1 MEKAASSG
9 GGAAQAARTAGK
21 TASAPAETGW
31 DGAPAGNTVA
41 VENGAAA
48 GNGGGRVK
56 RDIILAGVGGQGVLS
71 IAAIIAHAAVSA
83 GFNVRQSEVHGM
95 AQRGGAVLAHLRISD
110 GAIASDLVPRGGADL
125 IIAME
130 PLESLRYAA
139 WLGPKGALVTASE
152 PFVNIPDYPAPETI
166 TDVIKRFPVYRLVDA
181 AGLAKKAGHIRAVNM
196 VMIGA
201 ASPFLPVS
209 AETLENT
216 ISAMFAAKA
225 PELADINSKAFRLGR
240 E

>member
-1 MEKAASSG
+1 VQT
-9 GGAAQAARTAGK
+9 AQAARK
-21 TASAPAETGW
+21 TADAPPEARR
-31 DGAPAGNTVA
+31 DGAAP
-41 VENGAAA
+41 ENAAA
-48 GNGGGRVK
+48 AENSGARVK

-83 GFNVRQSEVHGM
+83 GLNVRQSEVHGM

-110 GAIASDLVPRGGADL
+110 GPIASDLVPRGGADL

-152 PFVNIPDYPAPETI
+152 PFVNIPDYPAPEAVTG
-166 TDVIKRFPVYRLVDA
+166 VIKRFPVYRLVDA
-181 AGLAKKAGHIRAVNM
+181 SALAKKAGHIRAVNM
-196 VMIGA
+196 VMTGA

-225 PELADINSKAFRLGR
+225 PELAEINSKAFKLGR
-240 E
+240 EQ